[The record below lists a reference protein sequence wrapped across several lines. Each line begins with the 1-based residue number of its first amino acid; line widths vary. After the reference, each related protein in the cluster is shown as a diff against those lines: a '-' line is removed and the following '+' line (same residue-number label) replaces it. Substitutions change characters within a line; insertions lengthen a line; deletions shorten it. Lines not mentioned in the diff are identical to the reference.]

1 MKNNF
6 NTCWDQH
13 RTVVRVSGEDRIA
26 FAQGLFTQDM
36 EMLSQETPLYSCFLT
51 PQGKYVIDFFVF
63 DKGDGSAFYL
73 DCPQSRV
80 DDFLKRV
87 KIYKLRSDVS
97 FEIDEDLAL
106 YVSEDDHLEGADYA
120 FKDPRHA
127 ALGYRFVGSK
137 DLADKAGYKDYLK
150 HCLRH
155 GVPQAE
161 IDLIPEKTTLLEAN
175 LDKLHAVS
183 FDKGCFLGQ
192 ELTAR
197 MHYRAL
203 LKRKLYAVEC
213 GEGSIGTGDKVLADG
228 KEIGEIRSVVDE
240 IALAHLKIDAV
251 KRIADIRN
259 ETGAVIKIIE

>member
-13 RTVVRVSGEDRIA
+13 RTVVRVSGEDRIS

-36 EMLSQETPLYSCFLT
+36 DKLAKEAPLYSCFLT
-51 PQGKYVIDFFVF
+51 PQGKYVIDFFVL
-63 DKGDGSAFYL
+63 DKGDEDVLYL
-73 DCPQSRV
+73 DCPKSRV
-80 DDFLKRV
+80 DDFLTRI

-97 FEIDEDLAL
+97 FEIDENLAI
-106 YVSEDDHLEGADYA
+106 YVSEDDHLESADYS
-120 FKDPRHA
+120 FRDPRHE

-137 DLADKAGYKDYLK
+137 DLADEAGYKNYVK

-155 GVPQAE
+155 GIPQAE

-175 LDKLHAVS
+175 LDKLNAVS

-213 GEGSIGTGDKVLADG
+213 SDGKIETGDKILGDG
-228 KEIGEIRSVVDE
+228 KDIGEMRSVVGE
-240 IALAHLKIDAV
+240 IGLAHLKIENV
-251 KRIADIRN
+251 ESGGQLRTEK
-259 ETGAVIKIIE
+259 GAVLKII